1 MLNRA
6 IPSHRRAGLSLI
18 ELLVSLALL
27 ALIAAGL
34 AGAFGVG
41 TQVYDRARALNQH
54 QEELAARRQLRSAL
68 AQALP
73 LYRITPFPNSFVGAP
88 DRLQFVTLKETP
100 YAPDA
105 SALKVEVLWASNTL
119 SMLVEAIDD
128 RGTVLASWDHTLAR
142 DVRNVTFQ
150 YLDDSGDVP
159 DWAPVWT
166 GTPELPDLI
175 QIVGEGGAPRW
186 VDFVVA
192 PRL

>member
-1 MLNRA
+1 MQSKA
-6 IPSHRRAGLSLI
+6 KISQSCAGLSLL

-41 TQVYDRARALNQH
+41 TQVYDRARALNEH

-73 LYRITPFPNSFVGAP
+73 LYRITHFPNSFVGAP

-105 SALKVEVLWASNTL
+105 SALKVEVLWASNNLT
-119 SMLVEAIDD
+119 MQVEAIDD
-128 RGTVLASWDHTLAR
+128 TGAVLASWDHTLAR
-142 DVRNVTFQ
+142 DVRNVSFQ
-150 YLDDSGDVP
+150 YLDNSGDTP

-166 GTPELPDLI
+166 GAPNLPALV
-175 QIVGEGGAPRW
+175 QITGERGAPRW